1 VEEKE
6 AARSDGGGFV
16 MHTISTVRHFLP
28 ATNLFPKTGINVW
41 IVPELPYRT
50 EIYHNNNI
58 IILPP
63 FFFSGTSPSA
73 RGKGRGGYGRAQPR
87 GWK

>member
-1 VEEKE
+1 
-6 AARSDGGGFV
+6 

-41 IVPELPYRT
+41 IVPELPYPT
-50 EIYHNNNI
+50 EILEYI
-58 IILPP
+58 IIIIIQVLSYSPL
-63 FFFSGTSPSA
+63 FCFSGTSPSA
-73 RGKGRGGYGRAQPR
+73 RGKGRGGYGKAQPR